1 MKEKNL
7 DRRQNRSNKDWKGQ
21 LKVLFSVLLLCF
33 MLAGIQAC
41 GSSGVPESEKESSV
55 NVSDI
60 TVDRMSQ
67 GTEDTASSGTS
78 EAESTVVNS
87 QEESREAASKS
98 EAESIA
104 ASKSEAES
112 IAASKSEAES
122 IAASKSEA
130 ESIAAREASEAASRA
145 EAEAAARTMPAQVT
159 YVGNANPRSR
169 KFHHFWCSSVD
180 QMAEH
185 NKVFFYGGREEPI
198 SQGYVPCKKCNP

>member
-104 ASKSEAES
+104 ASKSEA
-112 IAASKSEAES
+112 ASS
-122 IAASKSEA
+122 AASKSEA